1 MNGKLRNMATVYIKK
16 GSQILLLDR
25 IGSRVV
31 KRSWC
36 GVGGHFEKNELNDAK
51 AAVLRETKEEIGLCE
66 KDLANLALRYVALRL
81 VDDELRI
88 NYYFFADLT
97 EGAVIKKHCSEGI
110 LEWVDVNEITERKMP
125 YTAQY
130 VIEHYL
136 KTGINTNV
144 LYCATVDNEHVNITS
159 LGIS

>member
-1 MNGKLRNMATVYIKK
+1 
-16 GSQILLLDR
+16 
-25 IGSRVV
+25 
-31 KRSWC
+31 
-36 GVGGHFEKNELNDAK
+36 
-51 AAVLRETKEEIGLCE
+51 
-66 KDLANLALRYVALRL
+66 
-81 VDDELRI
+81 
-88 NYYFFADLT
+88 
-97 EGAVIKKHCSEGI
+97 
-110 LEWVDVNEITERKMP
+110 MP

>member
-1 MNGKLRNMATVYIKK
+1 MNGKLRNMATVYIRK
-16 GSQILLLDR
+16 GSKMLLLDR

-36 GVGGHFEKNELNDAK
+36 GVGGHFKKNELNDAK
-51 AAVLRETKEEIGLCE
+51 AAVLREMKEEIGLCE
-66 KDLANLALRYVALRL
+66 KDLANLALRYVTLRL

-97 EGAVIKKHCSEGI
+97 EGAIIKKHCKEGI
-110 LEWVDVNEITERKMP
+110 LEWVDINEINGRKMP

-144 LYCATVDNEHVNITS
+144 LYCVIVDNEHVNITP